1 VEKLGA
7 GMNIAVE
14 TIEIE
19 KQKRGEEV
27 LPFQILPG
35 IVVHKRR
42 IN

>member
-1 VEKLGA
+1 
-7 GMNIAVE
+7 MNIPVE

-19 KQKRGEEV
+19 KQKKGEDI
-27 LPFQILPG
+27 LSFQILPG